1 METSCVEDC
10 KPIALLSKLSPFF
23 LKLFLPLR
31 AEALSW
37 EPSCPFQLA
46 FLRENELVL
55 FGLSSKDSFLPFE
68 ELLIWLPA
76 ANLKVLLLGLYSFD
90 SVLFLYSGDLFLI
103 VELCF
108 SLLSVLR

>member
-1 METSCVEDC
+1 M
-10 KPIALLSKLSPFF
+10 
-23 LKLFLPLR
+23 
-31 AEALSW
+31 SW

-46 FLRENELVL
+46 FLRENEFVL
-55 FGLSSKDSFLPFE
+55 YGLLSKASFLPFE
-68 ELLIWLPA
+68 ELFIWLPA